1 MLGCPRYSEGDQAA
15 WLRGAC
21 GVGISNLQGRVTL
34 AAKWMGR
41 LRGMHRARKEAVGD
55 FAEAPIV
62 VIGIEQ
68 VDYGGDGVSSAHN
81 VHYAPIL
88 RLRLEQV
95 GVGSVCA
102 STFGSSA
109 KSELVRPLYIRLPWQ
124 GGAIWSVGK
133 GLEAG

>member
-1 MLGCPRYSEGDQAA
+1 M
-15 WLRGAC
+15 
-21 GVGISNLQGRVTL
+21 GVANLQGGVTL
-34 AAKWMGR
+34 AAEWVGR
-41 LRGMHRARKEAVGD
+41 LRWMHGTRKEAVGG

-95 GVGSVCA
+95 GVGSDCA
-102 STFGSSA
+102 PTFGSPA
-109 KSELVRPLYIRLPWQ
+109 KAELIRPLYVKLP
-124 GGAIWSVGK
+124 
-133 GLEAG
+133 